1 MVANPAKLVI
11 MASLIKE
18 VSVECLPVMNYNE
31 IFMLAISVKKLLNNQ
46 DKEVENPQSL
56 DFVDCVDSEY
66 AGKHCAGRGKSSN
79 IILASF
85 PSTLE
90 ATKAINIQQVST
102 CVL

>member
-1 MVANPAKLVI
+1 MVANPAELVI

-18 VSVECLPVMNYNE
+18 VSVECLPIMNYNE
-31 IFMLAISVKKLLNNQ
+31 IFMLAVSVKKFLNK
-46 DKEVENPQSL
+46 DKEVENPQSV

-90 ATKAINIQQVST
+90 ATKAINIQQVCT